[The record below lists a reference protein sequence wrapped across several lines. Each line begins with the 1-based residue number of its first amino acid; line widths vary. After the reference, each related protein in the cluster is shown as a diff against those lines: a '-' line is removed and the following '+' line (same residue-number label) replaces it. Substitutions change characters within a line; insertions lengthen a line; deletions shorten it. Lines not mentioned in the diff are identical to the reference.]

1 LSDSRESYPPG
12 CAKSH
17 FKGLRKSKTSPIVQP
32 ELGALPQPHSLRV
45 VVVWPDL
52 GMTSNREN
60 CCHEFDQWFPSVT
73 RSLFVSPISTPPLD
87 TSTAA
92 QVGRVRCN
100 QAPAPRCPTRLSCIV
115 RHQVPCFHNFPL
127 PLILGKQVT
136 LPVNTNPAATT
147 DHRCT
152 GHRARSA
159 TIEYAANTIR
169 RLPHRSSQ
177 GKASR
182 PSVPQ
187 TSDLT
192 TEFIRSL
199 GLDAVPG
206 YGPCAR
212 V

>member
-1 LSDSRESYPPG
+1 VRTAATSLISGFLPSPVLFSFPP
-12 CAKSH
+12 SPP
-17 FKGLRKSKTSPIVQP
+17 LRWTLP
-32 ELGALPQPHSLRV
+32 PQPNGDVYGVIRHPLPV
-45 VVVWPDL
+45 VPPALVALFGVKFL
-52 GMTSNREN
+52 AFTS
-60 CCHEFDQWFPSVT
+60 
-73 RSLFVSPISTPPLD
+73 
-87 TSTAA
+87 
-92 QVGRVRCN
+92 
-100 QAPAPRCPTRLSCIV
+100 
-115 RHQVPCFHNFPL
+115 PL